1 MRTNVM
7 PLLVTLAVVC
17 VGGCSPAPKVAERH
31 VDLRHAWD
39 LMGIEPSDFESQIIA
54 DGVITDA
61 EYRSAVD
68 AAVEC
73 MVERGWNASASPR
86 EDQLTFALTVD
97 GSAKGMSEADIE
109 AEQARMDADANECA
123 RGTTSPLEMA
133 FIDSRVLT
141 GEERERAF
149 TEFLECLDDVGVSV
163 EDPAALM
170 TMSEAELAGSLSE
183 SADYDQWAGCLTAA
197 PLLFSPLGE

>member
-1 MRTNVM
+1 MRTKTVSI
-7 PLLVTLAVVC
+7 VVAIVLA
-17 VGGCSPAPKVAERH
+17 GGCSSGSGISERH
-31 VDLRHAWD
+31 PDLRRAWD
-39 LMGIEPSDFESQIIA
+39 LIGVEPNEFESRIIA
-54 DGVITDA
+54 DGIITDA

-86 EDQLTFALTVD
+86 EDELTFALTVD
-97 GSAKGMSEADIE
+97 GSAKGMSEADLE
-109 AEQARMDADANECA
+109 AEQARMDLDADECT

-133 FIDSRVLT
+133 FMDSRVLT

-149 TEFLECLDDVGVSV
+149 DEFVQCLDDVGIPIQ
-163 EDPAALM
+163 EPASLI
-170 TMSEAELAGSLSE
+170 SLSE
-183 SADYDQWAGCLTAA
+183 TELVESLSDFADYEQWAGCMAES